1 MNKKRINDW
10 ILPAQKAIKDNKIP
24 ENGVVNKTYRGQIST
39 FGAAVVMGSL
49 KSAIAFFSDPNKASV
64 DRSKLIK
71 VMYQLITEKEGR
83 TPVINAEPKEI
94 FQYVCDH
101 DTFETEEMFT
111 DASIAIK
118 LAFNLFHLVDD
129 PSKYK
134 DGKLKEGQ
142 GED

>member
-83 TPVINAEPKEI
+83 TPVINAEP
-94 FQYVCDH
+94 CR
-101 DTFETEEMFT
+101 T
-111 DASIAIK
+111 
-118 LAFNLFHLVDD
+118 
-129 PSKYK
+129 
-134 DGKLKEGQ
+134 
-142 GED
+142 